1 MAVNWKRLLTWIIAL
16 AFLIGIVI
24 SVFNAI
30 GFAPSPSGL
39 IESTIKLRG
48 MTEAVPR
55 AALITEMDKNVQA
68 IENSA
73 ITAHWALLSG
83 CVASNSCTQDDYFDF
98 LLIIAMEEPDDVPN
112 SELITNLITV
122 NRYWGQPEHIIE
134 FSKAL
139 TAANDQ
145 VRALQMQAIDGKW
158 QETVRCDGKCP
169 EYHALFFELVRLL
182 IAM

>member
-39 IESTIKLRG
+39 IEGTIKLRG

-55 AALITEMDKNVQA
+55 AALITQMDDNVRA
-68 IENSA
+68 IDNPA
-73 ITAHWALLSG
+73 ITAQWTVLSG
-83 CVASNSCTQDDYFDF
+83 CVAGSACTQDDYFDF
-98 LLIIAMEEPDDVPN
+98 LLMIAMEEPDEVPN
-112 SELITNLITV
+112 SELIVNLLTV
-122 NRYWGQPEHIIE
+122 NRYWGQPERIIE

-139 TAANDQ
+139 TVANDQ
-145 VRALQMQAIDGKW
+145 VRALQMQAIEGKW
-158 QETVRCDGKCP
+158 QEVVRCDGKCP
-169 EYHALFFELVRLL
+169 EYHDLFFELVRLL